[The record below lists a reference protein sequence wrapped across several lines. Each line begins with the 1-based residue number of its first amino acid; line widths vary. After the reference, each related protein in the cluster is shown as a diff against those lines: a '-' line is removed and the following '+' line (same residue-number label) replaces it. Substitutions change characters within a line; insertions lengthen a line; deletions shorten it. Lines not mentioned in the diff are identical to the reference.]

1 MPVTIV
7 TDTRE
12 LDRLIANTGGKI
24 ERIVA
29 DGVHYGIY
37 QELGVMNG
45 FGRGIPIPAHPFM
58 KPAVEDVR
66 PGWDAA
72 FKNQLTTAQVEGV
85 VEKAAR
91 DVERIAKQRAPVDT
105 GALMGSIHVETP

>member
-1 MPVTIV
+1 MPVTIT

-37 QELGVMNG
+37 GEMGTYKM
-45 FGRGIPIPAHPFM
+45 AAWPFM
-58 KPAVEDVR
+58 SPAVEDVR
-66 PGWDAA
+66 PGFEAS
-72 FKNQLTTAQVEGV
+72 FKGKLTIAQVEAV

-91 DVERIAKQRAPVDT
+91 DVERIAKQRLDPHVDT
-105 GALMGSIHVETP
+105 GALQGSIHVETP